1 MFAPDQRLSSGVRV
15 GRRARSALLAAV
27 ALALGLFRGAELCF
41 CVREASAEHGHAHCL
56 TCDPCGVAEHSA
68 SEAEGMALAEDAD
81 ACDHLVV
88 EATDLYLD
96 SQTDAPLR
104 LAGHATPFDITDAVV
119 VTHAAVVWPP
129 STAPPDER
137 GDRFLSYRNRIF
149 LRS

>member
-1 MFAPDQRLSSGVRV
+1 
-15 GRRARSALLAAV
+15 
-27 ALALGLFRGAELCF
+27 
-41 CVREASAEHGHAHCL
+41 
-56 TCDPCGVAEHSA
+56 
-68 SEAEGMALAEDAD
+68 MALAEDAD

-104 LAGHATPFDITDAVV
+104 LVGHATPFDITDAVV